1 MSPAT
6 QPGSAYVAPR
16 WLPGGHLQTIWPL
29 LRKGPLPDFRRER
42 WDTPDGDF
50 IDLDWLPHRPGAP
63 LVILFH
69 GLEGSSRSPY
79 ARSLMR
85 HLAARGWNGVVPH
98 FRGCSGEPNRQPR
111 AYHSGDADEIG
122 WILERL
128 AALHPRVPRYAAG
141 VSLGGNALLL
151 WLGTRG
157 LAASHIVSAAAA
169 ICPPLDLSAAGHNLG
184 RGFNRLYTRHF
195 LATLKANAALK
206 LQRHPGLFD
215 AEAMLRATNLY
226 EFDNLVTAPLHGFLN
241 TDDYWLRASS
251 KPHLTGIRLPTL
263 LINPL
268 NDPFLPARHLP
279 GGDEVSACIQ
289 LEQPAGGGHVG
300 FVSGPWPGNLDWLPN
315 RLVRF
320 FTDTGN
326 CQTAFPPIA

>member
-1 MSPAT
+1 MTHPLIASR
-6 QPGSAYVAPR
+6 YVAPG
-16 WLPGGHLQTIWPL
+16 WLPGGHAQTIWPL
-29 LRKGPLPDFRRER
+29 LRKGPLPPFRRER
-42 WDTPDGDF
+42 WTTPDGDF
-50 IDLDWLPHRPGAP
+50 IDLDWLPRRPGAP
-63 LVILFH
+63 LVVLFH
-69 GLEGSSRSPY
+69 GLEGSSHSPY

-85 HLAARGWNGVVPH
+85 HLAGIGWNGVVPH

-128 AALHPRVPRYAAG
+128 AGVHPDAPRYAAG

-157 LAASHIVSAAAA
+157 ATALRHLDAAAA
-169 ICPPLDLSAAGHNLG
+169 ICPPLDLSAAGHHLG

-195 LATLKANAALK
+195 LATLKQRALVK

-215 AEAMLRATNLY
+215 ADAVRRAASLY
-226 EFDNLVTAPLHGFLN
+226 AFDNLVTAPLHGYRD

-251 KPHLTGIRLPTL
+251 KPHLADIRVPTL
-263 LINPL
+263 VINPR
-268 NDPFLPARHLP
+268 NDPFLPARYLP
-279 GGDEVSACIQ
+279 RPDEVGPAVR
-289 LEQPAGGGHVG
+289 LEQPAEGGHVG
-300 FVSGPWPGNLDWLPN
+300 FVSGTWPGRLDWLPQ

-320 FTDTGN
+320 FTAPD
-326 CQTAFPPIA
+326 